1 MSVRITRIKVT
12 RLQQELAEKDT
23 KIMRLE
29 TERARLANEN
39 EILNATPASIVEWKR
54 QEVVATTAAVL
65 DILGELST
73 KVGIVYG
80 NVAAIQ
86 GVFVNR
92 GALNMSARTRRE
104 IALGGNS
111 SGEIDQAA

>member
-1 MSVRITRIKVT
+1 VRINRTGVY
-12 RLQQELAEKDT
+12 RLQKEIAERDSKITELEA
-23 KIMRLE
+23 
-29 TERARLANEN
+29 ERARLANEN
-39 EILNATPASIVEWKR
+39 ARLNSTPASIIEWKR

-92 GALNMSARTRRE
+92 GALNMSARARRE
-104 IALGGNS
+104 IALGGNGT
-111 SGEIDQAA
+111 GEIDQAA

>member
-1 MSVRITRIKVT
+1 MISH
-12 RLQQELAEKDT
+12 LEAERT
-23 KIMRLE
+23 
-29 TERARLANEN
+29 RLANEN
-39 EILNATPASIVEWKR
+39 ERLNATPASIIEWKR

-92 GALNMSARTRRE
+92 NALNMSARTRRE
-104 IALGGNS
+104 IALGGS
-111 SGEIDQAA
+111 PSGEVDQAA